1 MTRYTK
7 QTPFTY
13 TERKIVDDLERC
25 VCNVLNVDQEQIKNK
40 NLKTNVT
47 LARGFIFYILHKD
60 YGFSISLISK
70 LYKRSIRNVFWH
82 NDKISHFLKQSI
94 YKEIHNR
101 IKVGINKK

>member
-25 VCNVLNVDQEQIKNK
+25 VCSILSVESEQVKSK

-47 LARGFIFYILHKD
+47 LARGFIFYILHKR
-60 YGFSISLISK
+60 YGFSVSLISK
-70 LYKRSIRNVFWH
+70 LYKRSLRNVFWH
-82 NDKISHFLKQSI
+82 NDKIEHFLKQNS
-94 YKEIHNR
+94 YKEIYNN
-101 IKVGINKK
+101 IMLGLK

>member
-25 VCNVLNVDQEQIKNK
+25 VCSIMSVESEQVKSK

-47 LARGFIFYILHKD
+47 LARGFIFYILHKR
-60 YGFSISLISK
+60 YGFSVSLISK

-82 NDKISHFLKQSI
+82 NDKIEHFLKQNS
-94 YKEIHNR
+94 YKEIYNN
-101 IKVGINKK
+101 IMLGLK

>member
-25 VCNVLNVDQEQIKNK
+25 VCSIMSVESEQVKSK

-47 LARGFIFYILHKD
+47 LARGFIFYILHKR

-70 LYKRSIRNVFWH
+70 LYNRSIRNVFWH
-82 NDKISHFLKQSI
+82 NDKIEHFLKQNS
-94 YKEIHNR
+94 YKEIYNN
-101 IKVGINKK
+101 IIISLK